1 MADQSC
7 SSNPWSKSSEP
18 VMDSAVDSSSWSALY
33 QRVPSSEMIPASS
46 CLPVSSTCVESEIG
60 DSISTKITAKNDID
74 CFSTINSPVS
84 ASICVSVYDSG
95 IGLESISLSSSSPSP
110 MSRGTGSE
118 SISSTSSSPTLMS
131 RGTGSESISSSSSSY
146 TPMTRVTRPIQSE
159 SSRGHSYG
167 YKQNH
172 HQHYSSGRLPPN
184 QRGDGLNAK
193 GGDGFPNQNFSNRRH
208 QQQRGVNNWNH
219 RRGGFNGNH
228 NSRFVNLQQHSHHG
242 FVIAPPQNFGPPP
255 FPHPFPHSTP
265 MINPPYVNVNVNF
278 PPPPSPDLIPG
289 YMLPYDYYNNAYF
302 SVPPVPPLPPIPSL
316 PPYVDALCGGA
327 LTYDQPNLPNPEVEL
342 CNRIRHQIEYYFSKE
357 NLVKDAYLKSLM
369 DDEGWVPLHLIAEFR
384 RVKAMTND
392 LNLIVRA
399 LQPSA
404 FLEVQLINPMASAMD
419 RCRTFMSS
427 ISSIEKER
435 DEAVGL
441 YEAQVLEVTR
451 MSDDLQTIKAT
462 AEAEKKK
469 AKEEKKRAEDAIAA
483 KASLEEENSEL
494 KKVKD
499 ESDRKFAELE
509 LKLCEVEGI
518 IRGRIYK

>member
-18 VMDSAVDSSSWSALY
+18 AMDSAVDYSSSWSALY

-95 IGLESISLSSSSPSP
+95 IGLESISSSSSSPSP

-131 RGTGSESISSSSSSY
+131 RGNGSESIASSSSSY
-146 TPMTRVTRPIQSE
+146 TLTTRVTRPIQSE

-167 YKQNH
+167 NKQNH

-184 QRGDGLNAK
+184 QRGNGFNAK
-193 GGDGFPNQNFSNRRH
+193 GGDGLPNQNFSNRRH

-219 RRGGFNGNH
+219 RRGGFNGNA
-228 NSRFVNLQQHSHHG
+228 NSRLMNLRQNSHHG
-242 FVIAPPQNFGPPP
+242 FVNAPPP
-255 FPHPFPHSTP
+255 FPHPFPHPTP
-265 MINPPYVNVNVNF
+265 MINPPYINVNVNL
-278 PPPPSPDLIPG
+278 PLPPSPALTPG
-289 YMLPYDYYNNAYF
+289 YMLPYGYYNNTYF
-302 SVPPVPPLPPIPSL
+302 SVPPVPLPPVPSP
-316 PPYVDALCGGA
+316 PPYVDAL
-327 LTYDQPNLPNPEVEL
+327 TYNQPILPNREVEL
-342 CNRIRHQIEYYFSKE
+342 CDGIRLQIEYYFSKD

-369 DDEGWVPLHLIAEFR
+369 DDEGWVPVQLIAEFKR
-384 RVKAMTND
+384 IKAMTSD

-404 FLEVQLINPMASAMD
+404 FVEVQGAKMRKRGDWMNWITVISTTIQKIHLGE
-419 RCRTFMSS
+419 SS
-427 ISSIEKER
+427 GAHV
-435 DEAVGL
+435 D
-441 YEAQVLEVTR
+441 
-451 MSDDLQTIKAT
+451 
-462 AEAEKKK
+462 
-469 AKEEKKRAEDAIAA
+469 
-483 KASLEEENSEL
+483 
-494 KKVKD
+494 
-499 ESDRKFAELE
+499 
-509 LKLCEVEGI
+509 
-518 IRGRIYK
+518 